1 MGTDNEEQM
10 LVYETEDG
18 ILIPI
23 DTIPYIDTVPYAEIP
38 EGDTGPAGPQGVFDC
53 SSFSVTVMVKPDSEL
68 AGRLAM
74 LRRLLMLEPLP
85 RKLSRK
91 RFVKW
96 LMAMGVPRDY
106 AAAAAAAGA
115 RDCGSYAAA
124 WADLVKRHDTRD

>member
-1 MGTDNEEQM
+1 MGTDNKEQT

-18 ILIPI
+18 VLIPI
-23 DTIPYIDTVPYAEIP
+23 DTIPYVGIP
-38 EGDTGPAGPQGVFDC
+38 EGDPAGARCNFGC
-53 SSFSVTVMVKPDSEL
+53 SSFSVTVTVGLDSEL
-68 AGRLAM
+68 AGRWAM
-74 LRRLLMLEPLP
+74 MRRLLRLDPPP

-96 LMAMGVPRDY
+96 LMALGVPRDY

-124 WADLVKRHDTRD
+124 WADLVNHYGMEAQK

>member
-1 MGTDNEEQM
+1 MGTDNEEKAIFFFFFYGE
-10 LVYETEDG
+10 LV
-18 ILIPI
+18 PF
-23 DTIPYIDTVPYAEIP
+23 DTIPYVGLDEADPD
-38 EGDTGPAGPQGVFDC
+38 GDRCNFDC
-53 SSFSVTVMVKPDSEL
+53 SSFSVTVMVAQDSEL

-96 LMAMGVPRDY
+96 LMALGVPRDY

-124 WADLVKRHDTRD
+124 WADLVNNYSTEAGHCE

>member
-1 MGTDNEEQM
+1 MGTDSEERALFCKTADGE
-10 LVYETEDG
+10 LV
-18 ILIPI
+18 PF
-23 DTIPYIDTVPYAEIP
+23 DTIPYVGLDEADPD
-38 EGDTGPAGPQGVFDC
+38 GDRCNFDC
-53 SSFSVTVMVKPDSEL
+53 SSFSVTVMVKPDSDL

-96 LMAMGVPRDY
+96 LMALGVPRDY
-106 AAAAAAAGA
+106 AAAAASAAA
-115 RDCGSYAAA
+115 RACGSYAAA